1 MIEHETRLRVGRA
14 VAKTE
19 TDASCAILRTL
30 QQRGHP
36 DCPPPLASDGWGG
49 HREALVAVYGQV
61 PAYQGRGR
69 PPTRPQPQAG
79 WQYLQMV
86 KQRAR
91 GHVMGV
97 VPQVVYGEAAQV
109 RAILGEHTAYV
120 ERTHLTSRLMN
131 GRLVR
136 KTLGF
141 SKALVMLRAACTW
154 EDGVY
159 NLARPVKTLR
169 LAVYDRQRRWQPRS
183 PAMAAGLTDHLWTI
197 EELLTRVPMPNNTG

>member
-1 MIEHETRLRVGRA
+1 MIEHQTRLRVGRA

-19 TDASCAILRTL
+19 TAAACAILRTL

-49 HREALVAVYGQV
+49 YREALLAVYGQV
-61 PAYQGRGR
+61 PPYRGRGR
-69 PPTRPQPQAG
+69 PPTRRQPQAG
-79 WQYLQMV
+79 WQYLQLV
-86 KQRAR
+86 KQRQH
-91 GHVMGV
+91 GQVIGV
-97 VPQVVYGEAAQV
+97 VPQVVYGDEAEV
-109 RAILGEHTAYV
+109 RALLGEHTAYV

-141 SKALVMLRAACTW
+141 SKALAMLKAACTW
-154 EDGVY
+154 EDVVY

-169 LAVYDRQRRWQPRS
+169 IAVHDRQRRWQDRS
-183 PAMAAGLTDHLWTI
+183 PAMAAGLTDHVWRL
-197 EELLTRVPMPNNTG
+197 EELLTSVPMPNNT